1 MLPQMSEAITLRA
14 WRLKE
19 ESSICMEM
27 GQGDSCRKD
36 VHGYFYRPP
45 PPKKKSAE
53 KRCNFKMGKASGYSG
68 DRGKMRQVPHNRTS
82 STDAEK

>member
-45 PPKKKSAE
+45 PPQKKNQQKRDAISKWE
-53 KRCNFKMGKASGYSG
+53 KPVDILGIEVR
-68 DRGKMRQVPHNRTS
+68 
-82 STDAEK
+82 